1 MNVFFT
7 FIPSDG
13 LNDKFKQIERIIDKI
28 EKLRLVEKTGK
39 FAFFIIVLVWWDIG
53 CILTGVINKCG
64 IPFYHGDVAGSVSQH
79 DTLKCFKEQ
88 ETNTDSIWNVLPFFS
103 YCSK

>member
-1 MNVFFT
+1 MNVVFVLLL
-7 FIPSDG
+7 SDG

-39 FAFFIIVLVWWDIG
+39 FAFFIIVLVSWDIG

-64 IPFYHGDVAGSVSQH
+64 IPFYHGNVDGSVSQH
-79 DTLKCFKEQ
+79 DTLKCFKKH
-88 ETNTDSIWNVLPFFS
+88 ETNTDSI
-103 YCSK
+103 

>member
-39 FAFFIIVLVWWDIG
+39 FAFFIIVLV
-53 CILTGVINKCG
+53 
-64 IPFYHGDVAGSVSQH
+64 
-79 DTLKCFKEQ
+79 
-88 ETNTDSIWNVLPFFS
+88 
-103 YCSK
+103 